1 MPPNFT
7 GNWVLSEIEGAD
19 RRMVRVAMIA
29 RCMTLGAKPQLFSS
43 AQLFLHHRMHAM
55 GTSAAVV
62 NLAWLQS
69 YGKGKSADK
78 ITQSGNSISILSK
91 GMLGEEETTF
101 IIDDPLS
108 ISRKESRRMKGH
120 FNNSTMRWD
129 GEVLVMTTQL
139 AVEGNVGVVLGLTP
153 IHWLTND
160 AHTAQYSTL
169 FFTCADNVNPK
180 MVDRRKHHGRERVCT

>member
-7 GNWVLSEIEGAD
+7 GNWVLSEVEGAD
-19 RRMVRVAMIA
+19 RWCVARFRTRNDCILGLELIITSS
-29 RCMTLGAKPQLFSS
+29 TLF
-43 AQLFLHHRMHAM
+43 FHHRMHAM

-62 NLAWLQS
+62 NMAWLQS
-69 YGKGKSADK
+69 YGKDKSSDK
-78 ITQSGNSISILSK
+78 ITQRGNSISILSK

-108 ISRKESRRMKGH
+108 ISRKEPRPMKGH

-139 AVEGNVGVVLGLTP
+139 AVEGKVGCVLKPHT
-153 IHWLTND
+153 IRWLTD
-160 AHTAQYSTL
+160 L
-169 FFTCADNVNPK
+169 LNP
-180 MVDRRKHHGRERVCT
+180 